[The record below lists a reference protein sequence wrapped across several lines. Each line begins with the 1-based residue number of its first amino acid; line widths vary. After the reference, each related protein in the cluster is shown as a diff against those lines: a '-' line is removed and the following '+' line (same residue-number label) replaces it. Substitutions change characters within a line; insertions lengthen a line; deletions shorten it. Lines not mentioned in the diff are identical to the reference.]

1 MKKEKVSLSKL
12 TLIGVTV
19 RTSNSNEID
28 PKSSKIAAHVN
39 SYKTQGLANNIK
51 HRVAPGVTYCVYTD
65 YESDEHGEY
74 TYFIGE
80 AVDSTDDQNLSRFE
94 TLIIPKSNYQ
104 KFTTEPGKIPN
115 IIIAAWQALWKMDEN
130 DFGGKRKYL
139 SDFEIYDQRASDP
152 NNAVV
157 DIYIGLN

>member
-1 MKKEKVSLSKL
+1 MKKEKVSLGEL
-12 TLIGVTV
+12 TLVGIKV
-19 RTSNSNEID
+19 RTNNSNEMS
-28 PKSSKIAAHVN
+28 PETSKIATQAN
-39 SYKTQGLANNIK
+39 LYWRQGLANNIK

-65 YESDEHGEY
+65 YDSDEHGEY

-80 AVDSTDDQNLSRFE
+80 AVDSANDQNLSQFKA
-94 TLIIPKSNYQ
+94 LIIPKSRYQ

-115 IIIAAWQALWKMDEN
+115 VIIAAWQALWEMDEN

-139 SDFEIYDQRASDP
+139 ADFEVYDQRASDP